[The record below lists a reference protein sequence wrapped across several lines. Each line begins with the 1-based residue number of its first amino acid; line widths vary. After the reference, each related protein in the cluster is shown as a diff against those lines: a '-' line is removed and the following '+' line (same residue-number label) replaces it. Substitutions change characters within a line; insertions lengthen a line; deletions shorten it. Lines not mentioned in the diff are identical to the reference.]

1 MRRSHP
7 GTSEPMSRPQ
17 RAVYWMY
24 DLFKLNASGILSRCD
39 EILHAIYDSST
50 KRSPDCEGVP
60 DPPAVIDRVLRRMEL
75 WPSNRTNGSRT
86 SFHGFSLKELSVEFA
101 QNLARHAR
109 LCCAATNPKCGSC
122 PLVSFCRTGI
132 NTLRLATTHGP
143 VALDAFAGAGGLSA
157 GFIREGF
164 PVVLAIE
171 KDRNAAQSYRV
182 NNPGVPVIEADV
194 RDIRPRDLLP
204 ALGCKRG
211 DITAVIGGPPCQGF
225 SAAGPRRPMARRNFL
240 YRSLSDIA
248 KAVGASLLIMENVPG
263 LKRVNGVGFT
273 KRILQH
279 FRKCGYIGRTI
290 EVDASQF
297 GVPQRRKRLFFVSAR
312 RETPIALTSLRPV
325 KSKHKPSVSRALRG
339 LPRPRVGNRGNVIR
353 VRGKLVYNHRAMAHG
368 QDVIRK
374 IRKIK
379 PGEGPISYRRLRVDL
394 AHTLIAGHRAMS
406 VHPREH
412 RTITVREAA
421 RLQTM
426 PDWFRFLGPHSEQ
439 PLQVANVVPY
449 RLARALAR
457 ASLVALKENTSL

>member
-1 MRRSHP
+1 
-7 GTSEPMSRPQ
+7 MSRPQ
-17 RAVYWMY
+17 RAVYWM
-24 DLFKLNASGILSRCD
+24 DDSLKLNASGILSRCD

-50 KRSPDCEGVP
+50 KRSRDREGLP
-60 DPPAVIDRVLRRMEL
+60 NSQTLIDRVLRRMEL
-75 WPSNRTNGSRT
+75 WPPNGTNGSRT
-86 SFHGFSLKELSVEFA
+86 SFDASSLKELSVEFA
-101 QNLARHAR
+101 QNLVRHAR
-109 LCCAATNPKCGSC
+109 LCCTARNPKCESC

-132 NTLRLATTHGP
+132 RTLRLVTTHGP
-143 VALDAFAGAGGLSA
+143 VAIDVFAGAGGLSA

-182 NNPGVPVIEADV
+182 NNPGVPVIEADA
-194 RDIRPRDLLP
+194 RKIQPRDLLLT
-204 ALGCKRG
+204 LGCKRG

-240 YRSLSDIA
+240 YRYLADIA
-248 KAVGASLLIMENVPG
+248 KAVGARLLIMENVPG

-279 FRKCGYIGRTI
+279 FRKRGYIGETI

-297 GVPQRRKRLFFVSAR
+297 GVPQRRKRVLFVCAC
-312 RETPIALTSLRPV
+312 REIPISSISLRPL
-325 KSKHKPSVSRALRG
+325 KSKKNPSVSKALRG
-339 LPRPRVGNRGNVIR
+339 LPRPGVGSRGNVIR
-353 VRGKLVYNHRAMAHG
+353 ARHKLIYNHRAMAHG
-368 QDVIRK
+368 YKVIRK
-374 IRKIK
+374 IRKIRA
-379 PGEGPISYRRLRVDL
+379 GEGPISYRRLRFDL
-394 AHTLIAGHRAMS
+394 ARTLIAGHRAMS
-406 VHPREH
+406 VHPRQH

-449 RLARALAR
+449 QLARALAR
-457 ASLVALKENTSL
+457 ASIRALKENAPL